1 MKIIKIF
8 SVFILLHLSAW
19 VATHFYLSNNSSE
32 ILLVVD
38 TSYAMKPKF
47 STMKQ
52 WIIDLENKSH
62 YKKITVGTDK
72 ALLGNLEQLKSK
84 DIIFR
89 TAFGRMNSDNL
100 NRYIG
105 INAQQKILLS
115 DGSIQ
120 PKGWEVVSF

>member
-8 SVFILLHLSAW
+8 SIFILLHISAW
-19 VATHFYLSNNSSE
+19 GATHFYLSNNTSE

-47 STMKQ
+47 SEMKQ
-52 WIIDLENKSH
+52 WIIDLESKSH

-72 ALLGNLEQLKSK
+72 ALLGDLAQLKSK

-100 NRYIG
+100 NRYTG
-105 INAQQKILLS
+105 TSANKKILLS
-115 DGSIQ
+115 DGAIQ
-120 PKGWEVVSF
+120 PDGWEVISF

>member
-8 SVFILLHLSAW
+8 SIFVFLHLVAWSA
-19 VATHFYLSNNSSE
+19 AHLYLSKNTAE

-47 STMKQ
+47 SAIKQ
-52 WIIDLENKSH
+52 WIISLENKSR
-62 YKKITVGTDK
+62 YKKIIIGTDK
-72 ALLGNLEQLKSK
+72 ALLGDLSQLKSK

-89 TAFGRMNSDNL
+89 TAFGRMNNDNL

-105 INAQQKILLS
+105 MNPNKKILLS
-115 DGSIQ
+115 DGNIQ
-120 PKGWEVVSF
+120 PKGWQVVNF

>member
-8 SVFILLHLSAW
+8 SIYILLHIGAW
-19 VATHFYLSNNSSE
+19 GATHLYLSKNTSE

-47 STMKQ
+47 SEMKQ
-52 WIIDLENKSH
+52 WIINLENKSH

-72 ALLGNLEQLKSK
+72 ALLGDLEQLKSK

-100 NRYIG
+100 NRYTG
-105 INAQQKILLS
+105 SSANEKILLS
-115 DGSIQ
+115 DGIIR
-120 PKGWEVVSF
+120 PKGWEVISF